1 MINPHSS
8 TKYLKLVSSQ
18 ILQLWRLPIQGW
30 GLTLGRVSL
39 GVETSFKEGLY
50 EGLEMEK
57 K

>member
-1 MINPHSS
+1 MINPNSS
-8 TKYLKLVSSQ
+8 TKYLKLVSSK

-50 EGLEMEK
+50 GGLEMEK